1 MAIGIHEK
9 LSVTGNVLAGINF
22 MYILLCLMQEK
33 CGF

>member
-9 LSVTGNVLAGINF
+9 LSVTRNVLAGINF
-22 MYILLCLMQEK
+22 IILLCLMQEK